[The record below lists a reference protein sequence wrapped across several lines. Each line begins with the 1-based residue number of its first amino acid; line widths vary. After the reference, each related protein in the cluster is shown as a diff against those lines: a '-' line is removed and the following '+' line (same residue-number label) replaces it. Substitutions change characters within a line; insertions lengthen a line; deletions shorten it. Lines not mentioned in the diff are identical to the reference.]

1 MRLVR
6 VMICA
11 MAIVAA
17 VPVAR
22 AERAVATAPIA
33 SVAPGPP
40 EAPEM
45 PVVRDAA
52 DIADASDQQ
61 DGIFGGWVILPGMW
75 FSTDQGLGV
84 SAMALTYLPLEEG
97 DQRASELA
105 LIGSLTTQGDNVLR
119 AEPTLYLRDRTYRL
133 DARLEVARRSGS
145 YFGMGNDA
153 ALAAEERYRR
163 FRVASRASIA
173 RRVLD
178 DVYLGLAW
186 DAYWSSE
193 LETDAGGMLSSG
205 QVLGAAGGFVVGL
218 GLVARRDTRNRTYA
232 PSSGALV
239 ELGAYVYDGALGS
252 DYGFATLQADARTY
266 LEVAP
271 EHVVALHARGDFRA
285 GAPPFDRLPTAGG
298 SRLLRGIRSGRFR
311 DHQFVGAQIEYRS
324 PMWWRVGGVL
334 FAATG
339 RVAEMLTELA
349 APGWKLAG
357 GGGLRFA
364 IKRGDRVNVR
374 LDAGFAADG
383 YEIYVDIR
391 EAF

>member
-6 VMICA
+6 VMTCA
-11 MAIVAA
+11 MAIAAA

-22 AERAVATAPIA
+22 AERSVTTAPLGPVTPDPVDA
-33 SVAPGPP
+33 RDMAQVTDAPG
-40 EAPEM
+40 
-45 PVVRDAA
+45 RLL
-52 DIADASDQQ
+52 
-61 DGIFGGWVILPGMW
+61 GGWVILPGMW

-84 SAMALTYLPLEEG
+84 SAMALTYFPLG
-97 DQRASELA
+97 NDAQRVSELA
-105 LIGSLTTQGDNVLR
+105 LIGALTSQGDNVLR
-119 AEPTLYLRDRTYRL
+119 AEPTMYFQDGAYQL
-133 DARLEVARRSGS
+133 DAKLEVARRSGS

-153 ALAAEERYRR
+153 ALAAEEQYRR
-163 FRVASRASIA
+163 FRVMSQAGIS

-205 QVLGAAGGFVVGL
+205 QVPGTEGGFVAGL
-218 GLVARRDTRNRTYA
+218 GLVARRDTRNRGYA
-232 PSSGALV
+232 PSSGSLV
-239 ELGAYVYDGALGS
+239 ELGAYVYDPALGS
-252 DYGFATLQADARTY
+252 DYRFASLQADARTY

-298 SRLLRGIRSGRFR
+298 SKLLRGIRSGRFR
-311 DHQFVGAQIEYRS
+311 DHQFLGAQVEYRS
-324 PMWWRVGGVL
+324 PMLWRVGGVL

-339 RVAEMLTELA
+339 RVAQILAELA

-364 IKRGDRVNVR
+364 VKRSDRVNVR
-374 LDAGFAADG
+374 LDAGFTDDG